1 MKKLLLIHNS
11 YRQQGGEDIAVIN
24 ELELLNN
31 NFEVKT
37 LFYENK
43 ITNIFDILNFFT
55 LSNRSVNKNL
65 TDEINKF
72 QPDIAYVHNTWF
84 KISLGVFKILKKKN
98 IKTLIKIHNF
108 RYHCT
113 QSMNQKV
120 HLDNQSFCQACG
132 LSNLTNNLFNKY
144 FQSSFLKSLYGI
156 YFGKKYLKVI
166 QDEYFSI
173 AVLTKFHKQFL
184 EKKYARRNKVYVIPN
199 YLKENQNNQ
208 ISENNYFIYA
218 GRLSAEKGIYEL
230 IESYL
235 KSDLKENILKI
246 VGDGPELTKLKNKY
260 QNKNIEFLA
269 QLHNDET
276 IDLIKGSKGVI
287 SATKLYE
294 GQPTLLCEASLN
306 GKTSLFPN
314 SGGIKEFLPVN
325 YDFLFNQFDYQDF
338 TNKLNKLNEDD
349 IRNRNS
355 QNAKEFIRAKLDPQ
369 ILITKFNE
377 IILNDE

>member
-208 ISENNYFIYA
+208 INENNYFIYA

-349 IRNRNS
+349 IRNRSS
-355 QNAKEFIRAKLDPQ
+355 QKAKEFIRAKLDPQ